1 LTLTTRSPARSP
13 SEAPTPGFVQAQRCF
28 RSAVEIAQP
37 RQARTP
43 ELWARVSLAQLLRV
57 QARREEART
66 ALLDL
71 YGSFTEGWSTPD
83 LTDARLLLDALA

>member
-1 LTLTTRSPARSP
+1 
-13 SEAPTPGFVQAQRCF
+13 
-28 RSAVEIAQP
+28 
-37 RQARTP
+37 
-43 ELWARVSLAQLLRV
+43 VSLAQLLRV